1 MGHVGTLVKFENNSY
16 KFYNPTKAVQ
26 ANGNK
31 INLPFVA
38 DGRRTSNKI
47 GTVMAVLSLLEEESY
62 GCDHLYAIALYN
74 GMVLNPK
81 IQLFLCVFCF

>member
-31 INLPFVA
+31 INLRFAA

-47 GTVMAVLSLLEEESY
+47 GTVMGHGKL
-62 GCDHLYAIALYN
+62 I
-74 GMVLNPK
+74 
-81 IQLFLCVFCF
+81 F